1 MIKPNPYKLLYAYE
15 MRRHNWRMAA
25 SYMYQFSARLRRE
38 AASKD
43 YKHMSLVLQE
53 RLNGLSAAMN
63 ALCLVHP
70 GYAWIDD
77 PLPEQMLCYPVKK
90 ARRAEKDQC

>member
-1 MIKPNPYKLLYAYE
+1 
-15 MRRHNWRMAA
+15 
-25 SYMYQFSARLRRE
+25 MYQFSVRLRSE

-63 ALCLVHP
+63 ALGLVHP
-70 GYAWIDD
+70 GYAWID
-77 PLPEQMLCYPVKK
+77 PLPEESIRYPVKK
-90 ARRAEKDQC
+90 ARRAEEEQC

>member
-1 MIKPNPYKLLYAYE
+1 
-15 MRRHNWRMAA
+15 
-25 SYMYQFSARLRRE
+25 MYQFSARLKSE

-63 ALCLVHP
+63 ALSLVHP
-70 GYAWIDD
+70 GYAWID
-77 PLPEQMLCYPVKK
+77 PLPEESMRHPAKK
-90 ARRAEKDQC
+90 AKRAEEEQC